1 MKYSID
7 INCDVGEGL
16 GNEELIMP
24 YISSC
29 SIACG
34 GHAGDTKTIVDTIKL
49 ATKYSIK
56 IGAHPSFPDKE
67 NFGRTIIDM
76 PLKEL
81 QLSIESQILKIRR
94 ALEKMGTKLHHVKPH
109 GALYNLA
116 AIDSKVAQLIID
128 AIKNT
133 TENVFLYV
141 PYKSVIEKLALKND
155 LKIKIEAFADRN
167 YNADLSLVSRKKA
180 NALII
185 DSDELVKHLLKM
197 IIEQKV
203 VSVNGGEVE
212 IKADTF
218 CVHGD
223 NPNAVKLL
231 KYMSKVC
238 NEKGIKFR

>member
-7 INCDVGEGL
+7 INSDVGEGM

-29 SIACG
+29 NIACG
-34 GHAGDTKTIVDTIKL
+34 GHAGDINTIVDTIKL
-49 ATKYSIK
+49 ATKYSVK

-81 QLSIESQILKIRR
+81 QLSIESQILKIRQI
-94 ALEKMGTKLHHVKPH
+94 LDKMGRKLHHVKPH

-116 AIDSKVAQLIID
+116 AVDSKVAQLIID

-141 PYKSVIEKLALKND
+141 PYKSVIKKLALKNN
-155 LKIKIEAFADRN
+155 LKIKVEAFADRN
-167 YNADLSLVSRKKA
+167 YNTDLTLVSRKKA

-185 DSDELVKHLLKM
+185 DNDELIKHLLKM
-197 IIEQKV
+197 IIQQKV
-203 VSVNGGEVE
+203 VTINGGEVE
-212 IKADTF
+212 MKADTF
-218 CVHGD
+218 CIHGD
-223 NPNAVKLL
+223 NPNAVTLL
-231 KYMSKVC
+231 KYLSKKI
-238 NEKGIKFR
+238 NDYGIKIG